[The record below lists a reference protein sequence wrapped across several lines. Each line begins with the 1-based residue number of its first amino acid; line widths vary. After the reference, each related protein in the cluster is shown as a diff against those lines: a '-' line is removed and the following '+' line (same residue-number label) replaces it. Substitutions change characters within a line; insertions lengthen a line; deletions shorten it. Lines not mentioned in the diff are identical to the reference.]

1 LAGRSRRRRRLL
13 FVVLL
18 LGGAGW
24 YLRARLTEVREPWSS
39 VPMPGEPVAPGEP
52 AAPSPSLVS
61 AAWAE
66 PETEP
71 TAPPPS
77 PAPWP
82 ALDAEALFTPTVT
95 VSSGVPAGPDGSA
108 PGPEYTIKGNADS
121 MLFHP
126 PASPYYKRTRAEVW
140 FRDADE
146 ARAAGFTEWTPK
158 KRAAN

>member
-1 LAGRSRRRRRLL
+1 M
-13 FVVLL
+13 VLL

-24 YLRARLTEVREPWSS
+24 YLRSRLTEVREPWSS
-39 VPMPGEPVAPGEP
+39 VPMPGEPVAPGDP

-66 PETEP
+66 PEPEA
-71 TAPPPS
+71 APPRPS
-77 PAPWP
+77 PTPRP
-82 ALDAEALFTPTVT
+82 ASDAEALFTSAAT
-95 VSSGVPAGPDGSA
+95 VSSGMPSGADGSA

-121 MLFHP
+121 MLFHAP
-126 PASPYYKRTRAEVW
+126 TSPYYQRTRAEVW

-146 ARAAGFTEWTPK
+146 ARAAGFTEWVPK